1 MVQCPACEF
10 TRHAQL
16 GDGRRQ
22 CRRCRHRFRLAP
34 SLWEA
39 SRLAPRTKHQLLEWF
54 ALGVPAYRQ
63 RFRHL
68 ASLGATERFN
78 RLARTAM
85 AWREE
90 LREPFAGPVEVDES
104 MFGGVRRGG
113 KRGWGAPGKVI
124 VFGILK
130 RNGIVRATP
139 MLAHGAREV
148 ERLID
153 MHTRTGALYYTD
165 EWQAYATLPLRGDH
179 VVVSKHRGG
188 KPLGRDHINGIEGFW
203 SYAKHWLYI
212 YRGVPRKLFHLYLG
226 EVCYRFN
233 HRHEDLQP
241 LIYQDMRTITMAE
254 LPL

>member
-1 MVQCPACEF
+1 
-10 TRHAQL
+10 
-16 GDGRRQ
+16 
-22 CRRCRHRFRLAP
+22 
-34 SLWEA
+34 
-39 SRLAPRTKHQLLEWF
+39 LAPRTKHQLLEWF

-63 RFRHL
+63 RFRRL
-68 ASLGATERFN
+68 ASPGATQRFN

-90 LREPFAGPVEVDES
+90 LREPFTGLVEVDES

-130 RNGIVRATP
+130 RNGLVRAAP
-139 MLAHGAREV
+139 MAAHGAREV

-153 MHTRTGALYYTD
+153 RHTRAGALYYTD

-179 VVVSKHRGG
+179 VVVSKQRGG
-188 KPLGRDHINGIEGFW
+188 RPLGQDHINGIEGFW
-203 SYAKHWLYI
+203 SYAKHWLYM

-241 LIYQDMRTITMAE
+241 LIYRDMRAITMAE